1 MRRSR
6 KLLVV
11 LLVLVAVLGVVVW
24 RMLRVPP
31 PQIASN
37 AGHAA
42 SDFTLTDQNGQPFH
56 LADQRGHKVV
66 LVFYRGYW

>member
-1 MRRSR
+1 MSRSR
-6 KLLVV
+6 KLTIVLLVVV
-11 LLVLVAVLGVVVW
+11 LLAVVVW
-24 RMLRVPP
+24 RVLRVPP

-37 AGHAA
+37 AGNVAT
-42 SDFTLTDQNGQPFH
+42 DFTLTDQNGQPFH